1 MRTTRTVALTLILVL
16 TGALQGCAGIGKQDF
31 ACPGQPSKP
40 LCLST
45 SEVYR
50 MTDGYAMP
58 HTGVARSQGTGA
70 SRRGN
75 DVLTEIF

>member
-1 MRTTRTVALTLILVL
+1 MRTKQTIALTLTLVL
-16 TGALQGCAGIGKQDF
+16 AGTLQGCAGIGKQDF
-31 ACPGQPSKP
+31 ACPGLPSKP

-50 MTDGYAMP
+50 LTDGYAMP
-58 HTGVARSQGTGA
+58 QTGAAQSQGSGA
-70 SRRGN
+70 FRRD

>member
-1 MRTTRTVALTLILVL
+1 MRTTQTVALMLTLLL
-16 TGALQGCAGIGKQDF
+16 AGTLQGCAGVGKQDF
-31 ACPGQPSKP
+31 SCPGRPSKP

-58 HTGVARSQGTGA
+58 QTGAARNQGSGA
-70 SRRGN
+70 SRRD
-75 DVLTEIF
+75 DVLMEIF

>member
-1 MRTTRTVALTLILVL
+1 MTTKKAVSLTVTLLL
-16 TGALQGCAGIGKQDF
+16 AGTLQGCAGIGKQDF
-31 ACPGQPSKP
+31 ACPGLPSKP

-50 MTDGYAMP
+50 LTDGYAP
-58 HTGVARSQGTGA
+58 LQSNGARNQGKGA
-70 SRRGN
+70 SRRD